1 MSKVA
6 GVNQEISGSRG
17 VDLLQRSVQG
27 CGHVGIGWLVESD
40 VAVADLN
47 EAEVRLAGGVT
58 GSGEHA
64 RHGNAAGKT
73 PDEPRA
79 CPCHALQKSAPVDA
93 VVAGVNL

>member
-40 VAVADLN
+40 VAVGDLN
-47 EAEVRLAGGVT
+47 EAEVRLGGWGRGV
-58 GSGEHA
+58 GEHA
-64 RHGNAAGKT
+64 GHGSDGGKT

-93 VVAGVNL
+93 VVAGVN